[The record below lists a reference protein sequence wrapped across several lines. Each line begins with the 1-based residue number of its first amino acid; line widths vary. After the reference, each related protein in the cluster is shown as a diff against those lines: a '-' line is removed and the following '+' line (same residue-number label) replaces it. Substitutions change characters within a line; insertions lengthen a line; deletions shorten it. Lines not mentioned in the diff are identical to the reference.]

1 VHGEMMLRDWLDYAF
16 ICVVFI
22 CICLIAFIAL
32 SSNKMDD
39 CTKRGGTVIDTAGG
53 WVCAKIERI

>member
-1 VHGEMMLRDWLDYAF
+1 MMFRDWIDY
-16 ICVVFI
+16 VFI
-22 CICLIAFIAL
+22 GVIFIGICLIVFIAL

-53 WVCAKIERI
+53 WVCAKIERV